1 MNASKTSLRPRSS
14 RLTTLGLIGL
24 VVVFAALA
32 GLAGQCGEAEKPKA
46 WTATPKGFVQSPEGQ
61 FVYRALSP
69 DGSVI
74 GIRHR
79 LNEQEGDLDFW
90 TEVFELEMVQGKG
103 YKLISK
109 SDVQS
114 RDDVDGRLM
123 VFEYAQGD
131 TPYHYELALYVTPK
145 SLVSVEAATE
155 LANLE
160 RYKGGFEAARAELNA
175 TLGDPKDSKR

>member
-1 MNASKTSLRPRSS
+1 MHPKLETSSRPRSA
-14 RLTTLGLIGL
+14 RNILLLGLAL
-24 VVVFAALA
+24 VFAALTS
-32 GLAGQCGEAEKPKA
+32 LAGQCGEPREAPVT

-90 TEVFELEMVQGKG
+90 TEVFELEMVNGKG
-103 YKLISK
+103 YKELAK
-109 SDVQS
+109 SDVTS
-114 RDDVDGRLM
+114 KDGVKGRLM
-123 VFEYAQGD
+123 TFEYAQGD
-131 TPYHYELALYVTPK
+131 PPYHYELALYVTPK

-155 LANLE
+155 LASLD
-160 RYKGGFEAARAELNA
+160 RYKVGFESARAELNA
-175 TLGDPKDSKR
+175 KLGDPKDER